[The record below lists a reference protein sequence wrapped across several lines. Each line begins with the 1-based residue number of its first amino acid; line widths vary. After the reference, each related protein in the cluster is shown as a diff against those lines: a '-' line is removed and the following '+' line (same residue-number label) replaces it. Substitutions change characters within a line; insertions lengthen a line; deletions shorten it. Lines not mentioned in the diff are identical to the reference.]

1 MKTNNFILLW
11 MTALSNRKFRFQE
24 VFMSAVHFKDFLQS
38 ENSNKISINRILQ
51 LKLIRNKP
59 LQ

>member
-11 MTALSNRKFRFQE
+11 MTALSNRKFRFRD
-24 VFMSAVHFKDFLQS
+24 VFMSAVHFKDFLQP